1 MKYMDPVIIRQD
13 EVEIP
18 GGPAATSHPDFQ
30 VGDNDGGGRRKRK
43 NRRGDMRRGRLR
55 YRGLLSTFSYR
66 LTGGGGGELALASQV
81 TTRLGGE
88 GGKRILI
95 ILSKACGLNVKDS
108 VGALTFLKASPKPKD
123 LQDTLKDSTRGS
135 DYCCVTTEDMVR
147 GLDLDLTHVL
157 VVGKVRLDE
166 ERSDS

>member
-1 MKYMDPVIIRQD
+1 
-13 EVEIP
+13 
-18 GGPAATSHPDFQ
+18 
-30 VGDNDGGGRRKRK
+30 
-43 NRRGDMRRGRLR
+43 
-55 YRGLLSTFSYR
+55 
-66 LTGGGGGELALASQV
+66 
-81 TTRLGGE
+81 
-88 GGKRILI
+88 
-95 ILSKACGLNVKDS
+95 LSKACGLNVKDS